1 MNKPYHKNGKSLKA
15 LSKINKKN
23 CHNKTSLLSN
33 SDFLDAFLFALR
45 NHLHNETLSKLKG
58 QINRK
63 LFDNVSQN
71 EHILSTKINGPN
83 IFDSI
88 LTKQTVC

>member
-1 MNKPYHKNGKSLKA
+1 MNKTYRRNGKSLKI
-15 LSKINKKN
+15 LSKIGTKN
-23 CHNKTSLLSN
+23 NYHKTLSSN

-45 NHLHNETLSKLKG
+45 DHLHNETLSKLKS

-63 LFDNVSQN
+63 IFENSLHDEYIRS
-71 EHILSTKINGPN
+71 SKINGAN

-88 LTKQTVC
+88 LTK

>member
-1 MNKPYHKNGKSLKA
+1 MNKTYHRNGKSLKA
-15 LSKINKKN
+15 LGKLGKKN
-23 CHNKTSLLSN
+23 HYHKPSLSSN

-45 NHLHNETLSKLKG
+45 DHLHNETLSKLKG
-58 QINRK
+58 QINRRMFANA
-63 LFDNVSQN
+63 LQD
-71 EHILSTKINGPN
+71 EHIRSTRMNGAN

>member
-1 MNKPYHKNGKSLKA
+1 MNKTYHKKGKSLKT
-15 LSKINKKN
+15 LSKIGKKN
-23 CHNKTSLLSN
+23 NYHKTLLSN

-45 NHLHNETLSKLKG
+45 DHLHNETLSKLKG

-63 LFDNVSQN
+63 IFENALQD
-71 EHILSTKINGPN
+71 EHIRSSKINGAN